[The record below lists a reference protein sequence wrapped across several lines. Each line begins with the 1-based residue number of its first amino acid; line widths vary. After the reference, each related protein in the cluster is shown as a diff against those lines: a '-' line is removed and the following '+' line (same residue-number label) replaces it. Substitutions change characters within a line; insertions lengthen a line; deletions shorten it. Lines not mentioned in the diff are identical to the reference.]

1 LLFKQYLKTMKK
13 IIISG
18 LCYAAISCMVLMS
31 CGKTQTCVNLI
42 TAVTT
47 ASNNYASEQTKANCE
62 AYKTAMQNWINNA
75 DCSNADAT
83 TKTDFKAAID
93 SMVCQ

>member
-1 LLFKQYLKTMKK
+1 MKK

-18 LCYAAISCMVLMS
+18 FGYVAISCMVLMS

-47 ASNNYASEQTKANCE
+47 ASNNYASEPTKANCE

-83 TKTDFKAAID
+83 TKADFKAAVD